1 MDQNNQN
8 ATEKTLSKSVE
19 RRGKVNLVLIIL
31 IVLLGAA
38 IGYMWKINQ
47 DQKQQSMEAQALLE
61 DQKNDLT
68 EQLSSMVNEYEALKT
83 NNDSMNMKLQDQQDK
98 IKRLLAINTN
108 NLEKI
113 KLYKKE
119 LVTLRDIMKSY
130 IVQIDS
136 LNQRNMQLVAENTE
150 VKSKLDQAR
159 SDNEKLSQDKE
170 ALSDK
175 VKQAS
180 VLAAKNILVSP
191 LNSRSKDTEKASR
204 VSKLKACF
212 TIRENG
218 LIAPARKMVFIRIT
232 RPDQLVFASSQDNL
246 FEFQGEQIVY
256 TEKREIDYESK
267 DIDVCIFYSVKE
279 GEMIKGNYSADIFA
293 DGNLIGSTTF
303 VLK

>member
-8 ATEKTLSKSVE
+8 ATEKQLSKSVE
-19 RRGKVNLVLIIL
+19 RRGKVNLILIIL
-31 IVLLGAA
+31 IVLLGAGM
-38 IGYMWKINQ
+38 GYMWKMNQ

-68 EQLSSMVNEYEALKT
+68 EQLSSMVNEYESLKT

-159 SDNEKLSQDKE
+159 SDNEKLSLDKE
-170 ALSDK
+170 ALTDK

-204 VSKLKACF
+204 VGKLKACF
-212 TIRENG
+212 TVRENA
-218 LIAPARKMVFIRIT
+218 LIAPARKMIFIRIT

-279 GEMIKGNYSADIFA
+279 GEMIKGTYSADIFA
-293 DGNLIGSTTF
+293 EGNLIGSTTF

>member
-136 LNQRNMQLVAENTE
+136 LNQRNM
-150 VKSKLDQAR
+150 
-159 SDNEKLSQDKE
+159 
-170 ALSDK
+170 
-175 VKQAS
+175 
-180 VLAAKNILVSP
+180 
-191 LNSRSKDTEKASR
+191 
-204 VSKLKACF
+204 
-212 TIRENG
+212 
-218 LIAPARKMVFIRIT
+218 
-232 RPDQLVFASSQDNL
+232 
-246 FEFQGEQIVY
+246 
-256 TEKREIDYESK
+256 
-267 DIDVCIFYSVKE
+267 
-279 GEMIKGNYSADIFA
+279 
-293 DGNLIGSTTF
+293 
-303 VLK
+303 

>member
-8 ATEKTLSKSVE
+8 ATEKQLSKSVE
-19 RRGKVNLVLIIL
+19 RRGKVNLILIIL
-31 IVLLGAA
+31 IVLLGAGM
-38 IGYMWKINQ
+38 GYMWKVNQ
-47 DQKQQSMEAQALLE
+47 DQKQQSIEAQALLE

-68 EQLSSMVNEYEALKT
+68 EQLSSMVNEYESLKT

-150 VKSKLDQAR
+150 VKGKLDQAR

-212 TIRENG
+212 TVRENS
-218 LIAPARKMVFIRIT
+218 LIAPARKMIFIRIT

-279 GEMIKGNYSADIFA
+279 GEMIKGTYSADIFA